1 MATLFELQSPSFGT
15 LTKTKALK
23 TENAAHTL
31 TTAEIIE
38 GIVQGTPTGA
48 RNITTPTA
56 AEIITALGTQ
66 GDAVGMT
73 FELTIVNKASSTHA
87 FTLVGGT
94 SVTVNGVAAVSAL
107 SSGTFIFRV
116 ESTTTVHAYRK

>member
-1 MATLFELQSPSFGT
+1 MATLFELQNPSFGT
-15 LTKTKALK
+15 LTKTKAVK
-23 TENAAHTL
+23 TENAAMTL

-38 GIVQGTPTGA
+38 GIVQGTPSSG

-73 FELTIVNKASSTHA
+73 FELTNVNKAGATHA

-94 SVTVNGVAAVSAL
+94 GVTVNGVAAVAHL
-107 SSGTFIFRV
+107 TSGTFIFRV

>member
-1 MATLFELQSPSFGT
+1 MATLFELQNPSFGT
-15 LTKTKALK
+15 LTKTKAVK
-23 TENAAHTL
+23 TENAAMTL

-38 GIVQGTPTGA
+38 GIVQGTPSSG

-73 FELTIVNKASSTHA
+73 FELTIVNKAGATHA
-87 FTLVGGT
+87 FTLAGGT
-94 SVTVNGVAAVSAL
+94 GVTVNGVAAVAHL
-107 SSGTFIFRV
+107 TSGTFIFRV